1 MLELRLQARF
11 AVYLCLSLI
20 TKLKGSAN
28 TDRHVLFSVCH
39 TQHEGSQVSHLEQLQ
54 QLSLVPH
61 LVAVRITD
69 TCVLKN
75 QRCRNYYSI

>member
-28 TDRHVLFSVCH
+28 TDRRLIFSTSH
-39 TQHEGSQVSHLEQLQ
+39 TARGQSSFPPRAAATAESSAPSSG
-54 QLSLVPH
+54 
-61 LVAVRITD
+61 
-69 TCVLKN
+69 CKN
-75 QRCRNYYSI
+75 Y